1 MIYTYLRGH
10 GLERNKSDRNLYH
23 RNENGKCVI
32 LVLYVDDLLITRSNT
47 FGIKKL
53 QSHLENVFEIY
64 SSWFLCRY
72 LVVDFVYVEQGI
84 FMIQKHYIES
94 MLKDFGIYDYKP
106 KKTPMVQALKIVV
119 VMDTK
124 EMDVTK

>member
-1 MIYTYLRGH
+1 
-10 GLERNKSDRNLYH
+10 
-23 RNENGKCVI
+23 
-32 LVLYVDDLLITRSNT
+32 
-47 FGIKKL
+47 
-53 QSHLENVFEIY
+53 
-64 SSWFLCRY
+64 
-72 LVVDFVYVEQGI
+72 VVDFVYVEQGI

-106 KKTPMVQALKIVV
+106 KKTPMVQALKIIV

>member
-1 MIYTYLRGH
+1 M
-10 GLERNKSDRNLYH
+10 
-23 RNENGKCVI
+23 
-32 LVLYVDDLLITRSNT
+32 
-47 FGIKKL
+47 
-53 QSHLENVFEIY
+53 
-64 SSWFLCRY
+64 
-72 LVVDFVYVEQGI
+72 VDFVYVEQGI

-106 KKTPMVQALKIVV
+106 KKTPMVQALKIIV